1 MDECLINKKIS
12 VIIPTLNESRYL
24 PRLLKS
30 LRNQTL
36 KDFEVIV
43 ADAGS
48 HDSTREI
55 AEIYGA
61 RVVQGGLPGVGRNAG
76 ARDSLGE
83 FLFFIDAD
91 VTVPGD
97 FLEKAYFEMQE
108 KFYDLA
114 SCRFKPLSSQ
124 LVDRFIHSGMYL
136 ILKVNHKIN
145 PMAFGFCIIS
155 SKRLF
160 ERVNGFDETVIL
172 AEDCDFVKRAS
183 KFRPLEFLR
192 STYIR
197 VSVRRF
203 VKEGRLNY
211 LRKGIRISFHRTF
224 KGEIRD
230 NSIEYEFGK
239 FSK

>member
-30 LRNQTL
+30 LKSQTL
-36 KDFEVIV
+36 RDFEVIV

-55 AEIYGA
+55 AERFGA
-61 RVVQGGLPGVGRNAG
+61 RVVPGGLPGVGRNAG

-91 VTVPGD
+91 VTVPKD
-97 FLEKAYFEMQE
+97 FLEKAYYEMQDRY
-108 KFYDLA
+108 FDLA
-114 SCRFKPLSSQ
+114 TCQFKPLSSQ
-124 LVDRFIHSGMYL
+124 LADRFIHRWMYL
-136 ILKVNHKIN
+136 IIKAGHRIN

-183 KFRPLEFLR
+183 KFRPLEFLK
-192 STYIR
+192 STHIR

-211 LRKGIRISFHRTF
+211 LRKGLKISLHRTF

-230 NSIEYEFGK
+230 NSIEYDFGNFPK
-239 FSK
+239 